1 MKLQEQLSRMK
12 SMMGI
17 IKENEATELIQ
28 DMVDE
33 VLDSLRKYVEDSDDF
48 EDLETMRVVNSID
61 KIQVTDFTTKNFE
74 PNIHLVIYQNKDIS
88 NYDLV
93 LEQMYSKFN
102 TLIPNLLI
110 QIDDVI
116 NSETGRSVYD
126 Y

>member
-1 MKLQEQLSRMK
+1 MNLQEQLSRMK

-74 PNIHLVIYQNKDIS
+74 PNIHLVIYQNKDIT

-116 NSETGRSVYD
+116 NSKTGQSVYGF
-126 Y
+126 

>member
-17 IKENEATELIQ
+17 IKENDATELIQ

-33 VLDSLRKYVEDSDDF
+33 VLESLRKYVENLDDF

-61 KIQVTDFTTKNFE
+61 KIQVTDFTTKKFE
-74 PNIHLVIYQNKDIS
+74 PNIHLVIYQNKDIT

-116 NSETGRSVYD
+116 NSETGQSVYGF
-126 Y
+126 

>member
-12 SMMGI
+12 SMMGV
-17 IKENEATELIQ
+17 IKENDATELIQ

>member
-116 NSETGRSVYD
+116 NSETGQSVYD

>member
-1 MKLQEQLSRMK
+1 MNLQEQLSRMK

-93 LEQMYSKFN
+93 MEQMYSKFN

-116 NSETGRSVYD
+116 NSETGQSVYD

>member
-1 MKLQEQLSRMK
+1 MNLQEQLSRMK

-74 PNIHLVIYQNKDIS
+74 PNLHLVIYQNKDIT

>member
-12 SMMGI
+12 SMMGV
-17 IKENEATELIQ
+17 IKENDATELIQ

-33 VLDSLRKYVEDSDDF
+33 VLDSLRKYVEDSDNF

-61 KIQVTDFTTKNFE
+61 KIQVTNFTTKNFE

>member
-116 NSETGRSVYD
+116 NSKTGQSVYGF
-126 Y
+126 

>member
-1 MKLQEQLSRMK
+1 MNLQEQLSRMK

-33 VLDSLRKYVEDSDDF
+33 VLESLRKYVEDSDDF

-61 KIQVTDFTTKNFE
+61 KIQVTDFTTKKFE
-74 PNIHLVIYQNKDIS
+74 PNIHLVIYQNNDIS

-116 NSETGRSVYD
+116 NSETGQSVYGF
-126 Y
+126 

>member
-1 MKLQEQLSRMK
+1 MKLQEQLTRMK

-116 NSETGRSVYD
+116 NSETGQSVYGF
-126 Y
+126 

>member
-33 VLDSLRKYVEDSDDF
+33 VLDSLRKYVENLDDF

-116 NSETGRSVYD
+116 NSETGQSVYGF
-126 Y
+126 

>member
-1 MKLQEQLSRMK
+1 MK
-12 SMMGI
+12 SMMGV
-17 IKENEATELIQ
+17 IKENDATELIQ

-33 VLDSLRKYVEDSDDF
+33 VLDSLRKYVEDSDNF

-61 KIQVTDFTTKNFE
+61 KIQVTNFTTKNFE
-74 PNIHLVIYQNKDIS
+74 PNIHLVIYQNKDIT

>member
-1 MKLQEQLSRMK
+1 MNLQEQLSKMK

-74 PNIHLVIYQNKDIS
+74 PNIHLVIYQNKDIT

-116 NSETGRSVYD
+116 NSETGQSVYGF
-126 Y
+126 

>member
-33 VLDSLRKYVEDSDDF
+33 VLESLRKYVEDSDDF

-116 NSETGRSVYD
+116 NSETGQSVYGF
-126 Y
+126 

>member
-1 MKLQEQLSRMK
+1 MNLQEQLSRMK

-33 VLDSLRKYVEDSDDF
+33 VLDSLRKYVEDSDNF

-61 KIQVTDFTTKNFE
+61 KIQVTDFTTKKFE
-74 PNIHLVIYQNKDIS
+74 PNIHLVIYQNKDIT

-116 NSETGRSVYD
+116 NSETGQSVYD

>member
-116 NSETGRSVYD
+116 NSETGQSVYGF
-126 Y
+126 

>member
-93 LEQMYSKFN
+93 MEQMYSKFN

-116 NSETGRSVYD
+116 NSETGQSVYGF
-126 Y
+126 

>member
-33 VLDSLRKYVEDSDDF
+33 VLDSLRKYVEDSDNF

-61 KIQVTDFTTKNFE
+61 KIQVTDFTTKKFE
-74 PNIHLVIYQNKDIS
+74 PNIHLVIYQNKDIT

-116 NSETGRSVYD
+116 NSKTGQSVYGF
-126 Y
+126 

>member
-33 VLDSLRKYVEDSDDF
+33 VLDSLRKYVADSDDF

-74 PNIHLVIYQNKDIS
+74 PNIHLVIYQNKDIT

-116 NSETGRSVYD
+116 NSETGQSVYD

>member
-1 MKLQEQLSRMK
+1 MNLQEQLSRMK
-12 SMMGI
+12 SMMGV
-17 IKENEATELIQ
+17 IKENDATELIQ

-33 VLDSLRKYVEDSDDF
+33 VLDSLRKYVEDSDNF

-74 PNIHLVIYQNKDIS
+74 PNIHLVIYQNKDIT

>member
-33 VLDSLRKYVEDSDDF
+33 VLESLRKYVEDSDDF

-61 KIQVTDFTTKNFE
+61 KIQVTDFTTKKFE
-74 PNIHLVIYQNKDIS
+74 PNIHLVIYQNKDIT

-116 NSETGRSVYD
+116 NSKTGQSVYGF
-126 Y
+126 

>member
-74 PNIHLVIYQNKDIS
+74 PNIHLVIYQNKDIT

>member
-74 PNIHLVIYQNKDIS
+74 PNIHLVIYQNKDIT

-116 NSETGRSVYD
+116 NSETGQSVYD

>member
-1 MKLQEQLSRMK
+1 MNLQEQLSRMK

-33 VLDSLRKYVEDSDDF
+33 VLDSLRKYVEDSDNF

-61 KIQVTDFTTKNFE
+61 KIQVTDFTTKKFE
-74 PNIHLVIYQNKDIS
+74 PNIHLVIYQNKDIT

-116 NSETGRSVYD
+116 NSKTGQSVYGF
-126 Y
+126 

>member
-17 IKENEATELIQ
+17 IKYNEATELIQ

-33 VLDSLRKYVEDSDDF
+33 VLESLRKYVEDSDDF

-116 NSETGRSVYD
+116 NSETGQSVYGF
-126 Y
+126 

>member
-12 SMMGI
+12 SMMGV
-17 IKENEATELIQ
+17 IKENDATELIQ

-116 NSETGRSVYD
+116 NSETGQSVYGF
-126 Y
+126 

>member
-33 VLDSLRKYVEDSDDF
+33 VLESLRKYVEDSDDF

-74 PNIHLVIYQNKDIS
+74 PNIHLVIYQNNDIS

-116 NSETGRSVYD
+116 NSETGQSVYGF
-126 Y
+126 

>member
-12 SMMGI
+12 SMMGV
-17 IKENEATELIQ
+17 IKENDATELIQ

-33 VLDSLRKYVEDSDDF
+33 VLDSLRKYVEDSDNF

-61 KIQVTDFTTKNFE
+61 KIQVTDFTANRFE
-74 PNIHLVIYQNKDIS
+74 PDIHIVIYQNNDIT
-88 NYDLV
+88 NYDMVVDELH
-93 LEQMYSKFN
+93 SKFRDF
-102 TLIPNLLI
+102 IPNLSI

-116 NSETGRSVYD
+116 NSETGQSVYG

>member
-12 SMMGI
+12 SMMGV
-17 IKENEATELIQ
+17 IKENDATELIQ

-33 VLDSLRKYVEDSDDF
+33 VLDSLRKYVEDSDNF

-74 PNIHLVIYQNKDIS
+74 PNIHLVIYQNKDIT

-116 NSETGRSVYD
+116 NSETGQSVYD

>member
-1 MKLQEQLSRMK
+1 MNLQEQLSKMK

-17 IKENEATELIQ
+17 IKENDATELIQ

-33 VLDSLRKYVEDSDDF
+33 VLESLRKYVEDSDDF

-61 KIQVTDFTTKNFE
+61 KIQVTDFTTKKFE

-116 NSETGRSVYD
+116 NSETGQSVYGF
-126 Y
+126 

>member
-1 MKLQEQLSRMK
+1 MNLQEQLSRMK
-12 SMMGI
+12 SMMGV
-17 IKENEATELIQ
+17 IKENDATELIQ

-74 PNIHLVIYQNKDIS
+74 PNIHLVIYQNKDIT

-93 LEQMYSKFN
+93 MEQMYSKFN

>member
-48 EDLETMRVVNSID
+48 EDLEIMRVVNSID

-74 PNIHLVIYQNKDIS
+74 PNIHLVIYQNKDIT

-116 NSETGRSVYD
+116 NSETGQSVYD

>member
-1 MKLQEQLSRMK
+1 MNLQEQLSRMK

-116 NSETGRSVYD
+116 NSETGQSVYG

>member
-12 SMMGI
+12 SMMGV
-17 IKENEATELIQ
+17 IKENDATELIQ

-33 VLDSLRKYVEDSDDF
+33 VLESLRKYVENLDDF

-61 KIQVTDFTTKNFE
+61 KIQVTDFTTKKFE
-74 PNIHLVIYQNKDIS
+74 PNIHLVIYQNKDIT

-116 NSETGRSVYD
+116 NSETGQSVYGF
-126 Y
+126 

>member
-1 MKLQEQLSRMK
+1 MNLQEQLSRMK
-12 SMMGI
+12 SMMGV
-17 IKENEATELIQ
+17 IKENDATELIQ

-33 VLDSLRKYVEDSDDF
+33 VLDSLRKYVEDSDNF

-61 KIQVTDFTTKNFE
+61 KIQVTNFTTKNFE
-74 PNIHLVIYQNKDIS
+74 PNIHLVIYQNKDIT

>member
-33 VLDSLRKYVEDSDDF
+33 VLDSLRKYVENLDDF

-61 KIQVTDFTTKNFE
+61 KIQVTDFTTKKFE
-74 PNIHLVIYQNKDIS
+74 PNIHLVIYQNKDIT

-116 NSETGRSVYD
+116 NSKTGQSVYGF
-126 Y
+126 